1 MDETDT
7 EIYTSLFRRRHLPS
21 VLRQRRVMRF
31 EYLYEYDSSPQ
42 ISQPQCSKSQTLF
55 PCHSSRTNSTSVGQR
70 YGEHTGK
77 LVSVMCAESG
87 HVTDGPYGRGKAQFT
102 NYYNNFFFLESEET
116 LGGHGCFRILQTV
129 VLSQCP
135 GRRQMHIFL
144 PISWESGPSCV
155 WSTFQTWNPG
165 SGGEHILPRYNH
177 TIYDDITLSASTVF
191 GPKPKTRLYNHP
203 LSLLIH
209 SRRAF

>member
-1 MDETDT
+1 M
-7 EIYTSLFRRRHLPS
+7 IHLPKYPS
-21 VLRQRRVMRF
+21 PSAQRAEHCSPVTAQEQTRPLWDRGTGNTLASWCLWCALRVATSRMVPMAGAR
-31 EYLYEYDSSPQ
+31 
-42 ISQPQCSKSQTLF
+42 
-55 PCHSSRTNSTSVGQR
+55 HSSLTITII
-70 YGEHTGK
+70 
-77 LVSVMCAESG
+77 
-87 HVTDGPYGRGKAQFT
+87 
-102 NYYNNFFFLESEET
+102 FFLESEET